1 MYFYKQ
7 LDENENLLYLLTYDQ
22 KPNITNP
29 LTVEIS
35 EEEYNRLL
43 DEITS
48 SVEPIEPD
56 TTIEDKAM
64 AYDILTGEAE

>member
-43 DEITS
+43 DEIT
-48 SVEPIEPD
+48 
-56 TTIEDKAM
+56 
-64 AYDILTGEAE
+64 